1 MRVNKFNHMITFVK
15 IKNIDKHL
23 RETFRLLG
31 LRKRGISHR
40 EMPSFEDHK
49 IFVANN
55 PYRYWFLVRYSHNY
69 IGSLYLTNENVIGL
83 NMVDEHSGLIEQI
96 IKKAVD
102 QFRPLPPIKSVR
114 NKSFLINVALDDDN
128 LASSIL
134 NLGGVEIQ
142 RTFLI
147 TSKNVKEI

>member
-1 MRVNKFNHMITFVK
+1 MITFVK
-15 IKNIDKHL
+15 IKNSDEHL
-23 RETFRLLG
+23 KETFRLLG
-31 LRKRGISHR
+31 LRKRGISHH

-49 IFVANN
+49 IFVANY
-55 PYRYWFLVRYSHNY
+55 PYRYWFLIRHSGSF

-83 NMVDEHSGLIEQI
+83 NIVAERRDLIQQTI
-96 IKKAVD
+96 IKVLD
-102 QFRPLPPIKSVR
+102 EFNPLPPIKSVR
-114 NKSFLINVALDDDN
+114 NKSFLINVSVDDDN

-147 TSKNVKEI
+147 PSKYVKKD

>member
-1 MRVNKFNHMITFVK
+1 MITFVQ
-15 IKNIDKHL
+15 IKNSDEHL
-23 RETFRLLG
+23 KETFRLLG
-31 LRKRGISHR
+31 LRKRGISHL

-55 PYRYWFLVRYSHNY
+55 PYRYWCLIKHSKNF

-83 NMVDEHSGLIEQI
+83 NIADEHYGLIQQI
-96 IKKAVD
+96 ITKVLD
-102 QFRPLPPIKSVR
+102 EFHPLPPIKSVR
-114 NKSFLINVALDDDN
+114 NKAFLIHVSVDDDN

-147 TSKNVKEI
+147 PSNNIKKD